1 MIVYALNERGHDSMS
16 KKYNEYF
23 GGGGVKSPPR

>member
-23 GGGGVKSPPR
+23 GGGVKFPPR